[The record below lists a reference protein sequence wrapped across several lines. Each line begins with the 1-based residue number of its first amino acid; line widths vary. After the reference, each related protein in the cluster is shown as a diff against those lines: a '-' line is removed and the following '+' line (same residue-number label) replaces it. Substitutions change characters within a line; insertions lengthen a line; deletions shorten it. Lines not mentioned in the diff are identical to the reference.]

1 VKAKHVK
8 TLKAIYT
15 RPTPAGINWRKV
27 EGLIIEL
34 KGSIEEREGSRVL
47 VRLAGE
53 RRVIHKPHPRPTL
66 SLAQAESIRKWFEH
80 LGIKP

>member
-1 VKAKHVK
+1 LKTKHAK
-8 TLKAIYT
+8 TLKAIHT
-15 RPTPAGINWRKV
+15 RPTPASINWRKL
-27 EGLIIEL
+27 EGLILEL
-34 KGSIEEREGSRVL
+34 GGTIEEREGSRVL

-53 RRVIHKPHPRPTL
+53 RRVIHKPNPRPTL

>member
-1 VKAKHVK
+1 MKTKHAK

-15 RPTPAGINWRKV
+15 RPTPASINWRKV
-27 EGLIIEL
+27 ESLILEL
-34 KGSIEEREGSRVL
+34 GGTIEEREGSRVL

-80 LGIKP
+80 LGINP